1 MGPAF
6 SFMKRFLKAIFIIV
20 LILFLSYLI
29 PFIIENSQN
38 LKEPRKLEDI
48 TKKILLKS
56 QKLIVNIDEAQNFY
70 LRARKQVIYQKNKI
84 ILFRDFSYS
93 NYLFQKS
100 FEIAL
105 NQILSFKEKMR
116 RKEEEF
122 INKLAETKNINS
134 KISEVFERIP
144 LGSDLFKRFI
154 ISSAHLKEAENLFK
168 LKFYDKA
175 EKKLEISSFET
186 KNIYSLIE
194 NYLKNFYDPKKLR
207 EWKNLYN
214 EALNLSKELN
224 VIVVIKDE
232 RILKVIRDGKTI
244 KTYIAEFGKNPLEK
258 KIKSGDLA
266 TPEGRYKIVEKK
278 GYKKTKYYLALLLNY
293 PNEEDKRRFEEAKKR
308 GLIPKN
314 ARIGGL
320 IEIHGDGGK
329 GIDWTEGCVAL
340 ENEDMKEL
348 YNLVSKGTPV
358 YIIGSQ
364 GNNNVLSNFGEKSLW
379 KN

>member
-1 MGPAF
+1 
-6 SFMKRFLKAIFIIV
+6 MKKFLKVTFLIV

-29 PFIIENSQN
+29 PFFIENSQN
-38 LKEPRKLEDI
+38 LKEPKKLEDI
-48 TKKILLKS
+48 TNKILLKG
-56 QKLIVNIDEAQNFY
+56 QKLKVNIDEAQNFY
-70 LRARKQVIYQKNKI
+70 LRARKQIIYQKNKI

-100 FEIAL
+100 FEVAL
-105 NQILSFKEKMR
+105 NQILSFKANMR
-116 RKEEEF
+116 REEEEF
-122 INKLAETKNINS
+122 LNKLAEAKNFNS
-134 KISEVFERIP
+134 KISEVFEKIP
-144 LGSDLFKRFI
+144 LSSEIFNKFI
-154 ISSAHLKEAENLFK
+154 TSSAQLKEAENLFK

-175 EKKLEISSFET
+175 EKKLEISFFEI
-186 KNIYSLIE
+186 KNIYSSIE
-194 NYLKNFYDPKKLR
+194 SYLKNFYNPKKLR

-214 EALNLSKELN
+214 EALNLSKEVN

-232 RILKVIRDGKTI
+232 RVLKIIKDGKTI

-258 KIKSGDLA
+258 KLKSGDLA
-266 TPEGRYKIVEKK
+266 TPEGRYKVVEKK
-278 GYKKTKYYLALLLNY
+278 GFKQTKYYLAILLNY
-293 PNEEDKRRFEEAKKR
+293 PNEEDKRRFEEAKKN

-314 ARIGGL
+314 AKIGGL

-358 YIIGSQ
+358 YIIGSH
-364 GNNNVLSNFGEKSLW
+364 GNNNVLSNFGNKNLW